1 LDFELTRSE
10 NDEQLLSQLA
20 LLETAEN
27 IRVLIP
33 FAKAY
38 LGMFYVID
46 AELDAKEKVKLLAN
60 EKLANA
66 VLKGF
71 EASLLRTDIA
81 SVEAIGHAMAEQ
93 KEIAEGYVILA
104 GLDLVASKSNDA
116 VAALNNDLIESAIG
130 FHFSNK
136 MNHRNS
142 WFDYLLA
149 EHKNKVVS
157 GLLKYWLAML
167 KNNAT
172 YLPGRDL
179 VLGEKAD
186 AEIIKHTVLPLL
198 QHWQKCKAKVVF
210 QLLQLAFKYA
220 EAEALLKLSEG
231 VLSDNKTINEKVR
244 LYWVATAYLLS
255 PDKYFA
261 TLSNYVGRVKL
272 KVMPLLD
279 FVSSIVANEK
289 EMNINISDKL
299 ISQLLRMIAPIFP
312 PQHHVYGALGGLD
325 INSRNVMLMFYFLAR
340 SKNKDVISEIKL
352 LRKARVMKIYAA
364 VIDNLVELQVRK
376 NNEKNFS
383 FPDFEH
389 YIENLVNNN
398 CLQGRSN
405 KFDLK

>member
-1 LDFELTRSE
+1 MDFELTRSE